1 MSLEEDVIDFC
12 NAIEAATV
20 NLKHRIAQRHGVDV
34 KEETKPEKTTVPEK
48 TFDLTYVK
56 RTGAKIGEF
65 EIADEKDSP
74 KDLYDRALNIL
85 KQNGATISK
94 RYHGDGY
101 VYAYWEYQNKIWRQ
115 KLKK

>member
-1 MSLEEDVIDFC
+1 MTLEEDMVDFA
-12 NAIEAATV
+12 NAIEAAVV
-20 NLKHRIAQRHGVDV
+20 NLKQRIAERHGVAAAAA
-34 KEETKPEKTTVPEK
+34 PTVVSEK
-48 TFDLTYVK
+48 TFDLTYAK

-74 KDLYDRALNIL
+74 KDLYERALDIL

-101 VYAYWEYQNKIWRQ
+101 AYAYWEYQNKIWRQ

>member
-1 MSLEEDVIDFC
+1 M
-12 NAIEAATV
+12 NAENVLIGFLVKVRDAASGALDELTPAEVKAPSTV
-20 NLKHRIAQRHGVDV
+20 S
-34 KEETKPEKTTVPEK
+34 EK

-74 KDLYDRALNIL
+74 KDLYERALGIL

>member
-1 MSLEEDVIDFC
+1 MSVEFFVRLKDACDAEIERLKPSEAKDQPQTKAVLES
-12 NAIEAATV
+12 N
-20 NLKHRIAQRHGVDV
+20 
-34 KEETKPEKTTVPEK
+34 
-48 TFDLTYVK
+48 FDLTYVK